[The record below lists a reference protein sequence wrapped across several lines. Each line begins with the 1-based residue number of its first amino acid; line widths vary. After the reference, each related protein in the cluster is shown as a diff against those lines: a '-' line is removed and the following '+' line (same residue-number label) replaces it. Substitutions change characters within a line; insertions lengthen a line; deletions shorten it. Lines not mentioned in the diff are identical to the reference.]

1 MQTTH
6 DLRAFVNVISEGVIG
21 RCYMNQ
27 VLLKDLPNSQE
38 NQSLQ
43 RATLLKRRVQ
53 HRRFPVNLKQFL
65 RTPFLQNTSG
75 QLLSQFYFQFIL
87 AFKQEVAGQWT
98 AMLYLTY
105 IYIYKSVHKFKKHH
119 GTPCNVAGKCV
130 FMQSNSW
137 FTCCAKYIF
146 QMHNF
151 LCTCNHVQQQLL
163 THISK
168 KFINFIGN
176 TCSGKFFLMPNFPT
190 LLKRDCSTGVLDD
203 CLDDCFFMFG

>member
-6 DLRAFVNVISEGVIG
+6 DLRAFVNVSSEGAIG

-75 QLLSQFYFQFIL
+75 QLLSQVYFQFIL
-87 AFKQEVAGQWT
+87 AFKQGVAGQWT
-98 AMLYLTY
+98 AILYLTCDY
-105 IYIYKSVHKFKKHH
+105 LQGNVCSCRAIARLLVAQNIFFKC
-119 GTPCNVAGKCV
+119 T
-130 FMQSNSW
+130 
-137 FTCCAKYIF
+137 IF
-146 QMHNF
+146 SA
-151 LCTCNHVQQQLL
+151 HVIMFSSSCS
-163 THISK
+163 HISPK
-168 KFINFIGN
+168 N
-176 TCSGKFFLMPNFPT
+176 S
-190 LLKRDCSTGVLDD
+190 
-203 CLDDCFFMFG
+203 